1 MRVARRMNNLDIKDA
16 IMNWKEHLPLAVG
29 TVVWFIDSEGKLW
42 ETKIAEFV
50 IGDRVRFRLE
60 KNSTYLTA
68 LSALGKTVFTSKFDA
83 EAKSRKRNG

>member
-1 MRVARRMNNLDIKDA
+1 MNNLDLLDLKEE

-29 TVVWFIDSEGKLW
+29 TVVWFIDSDGKLL

-68 LSALGKTVFTSKFDA
+68 LSALGRTVFLSKFDA
-83 EAKSRKRNG
+83 EAKLRERNG